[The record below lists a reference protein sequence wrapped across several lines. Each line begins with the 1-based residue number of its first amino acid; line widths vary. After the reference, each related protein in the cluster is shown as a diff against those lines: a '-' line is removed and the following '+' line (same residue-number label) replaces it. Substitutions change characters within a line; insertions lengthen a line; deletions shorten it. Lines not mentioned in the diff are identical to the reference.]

1 VGTNDPRRQLL
12 LELLRAALTAVDGRQ
27 CTRQALRALPAGS
40 YWVAAVGKAASSMAL
55 GASDALGDKLRRVLL
70 ITKEGHVA
78 REALEL
84 PGVDVWESSHPVPDE
99 RTLQAGARLLRF
111 VEEIPEHVLPI
122 FLVSGGA
129 SSLVEVLAPGFT
141 LEDLQRL
148 NIDGLSSAID
158 IEELNARRRVCS
170 RIKGG
175 RLSALLRGRAA
186 RALFISDVP
195 GNDPAVIGS
204 GVLGPAPGASGRA
217 SAADG
222 IERTV
227 IASIEMAMHA
237 VSARAAHGLP
247 VHVETRRVTETA
259 ERLAVRLA
267 HELAV
272 SATPLR
278 VWGGETVVRLPEHP
292 GRGGRNQHLALSAAR
307 LIAGYEELR
316 LLAVGTDGTDGPT
329 PDAGALV
336 DGNTCARAAS
346 SGVDVDDCLRRAD
359 SAAALEAAGDLVHTG
374 PTGTNVG
381 DLIIGLKL
389 SAAAAADWLRA
400 APSSHASARD
410 R

>member
-1 VGTNDPRRQLL
+1 MGTNDPRRQLL
-12 LELLRAALTAVDGRQ
+12 LELLRAALAAVEGRQ
-27 CTRQALRALPAGS
+27 CTRQALRGLPAAS

-55 GASDALGDKLRRVLL
+55 GASDALGAHLRRVLL

-78 REALEL
+78 REAFEL
-84 PGVDVWESSHPVPDE
+84 PDVDVCESSHPVPDE
-99 RTLQAGARLLRF
+99 RCLQAGARLLRF

-141 LEDLQRL
+141 LQDLQRL
-148 NIDGLSSAID
+148 NMDGLSSAID

-175 RLSALLRGRAA
+175 RLAALLRGRSA

-217 SAADG
+217 GAADG

-237 VSARAAHGLP
+237 VSARAHGLP
-247 VHVETRRVTETA
+247 VHVESRRVTETA

-272 SATPLR
+272 SATPVR

-307 LIAGYEELR
+307 LIAGYEDLR

-329 PDAGALV
+329 ADAGALV

-389 SAAAAADWLRA
+389 SAAAAAEWLRA